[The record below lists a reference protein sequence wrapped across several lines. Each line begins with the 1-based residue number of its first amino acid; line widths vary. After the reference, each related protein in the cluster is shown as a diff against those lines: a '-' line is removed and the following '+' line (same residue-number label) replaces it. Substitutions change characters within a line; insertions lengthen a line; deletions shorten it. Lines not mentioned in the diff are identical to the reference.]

1 MSYIWPHS
9 AAMMQ
14 WNDPK
19 STWRLASYMR
29 VERRVSKQDRRDDTR
44 RAVIGERRA
53 TKKNRRS
60 LASLLRL

>member
-1 MSYIWPHS
+1 
-9 AAMMQ
+9 MQ